1 MMQAPDKLLLSTLK
15 SSALK
20 DYVEETKL
28 IALQVME
35 MASSAISSRRNS
47 LDVSNITYYDGYV
60 YWLILYGKIPIH
72 LSIQCL

>member
-1 MMQAPDKLLLSTLK
+1 MQAPDKLLLSTLK

-35 MASSAISSRRNS
+35 MASSDRLAVEGTVWTSATSHTMM
-47 LDVSNITYYDGYV
+47 DTYTG
-60 YWLILYGKIPIH
+60 
-72 LSIQCL
+72 